1 MGTPVQE
8 SNGVFLLMSYAHDKL
23 GTVLHGR
30 IFTIFLLIIVV
41 IYCYCDRE
49 GGWSME
55 WRIGGGGSSDNDI
68 FDRCILISKGFD
80 INRQV
85 KINDNNER
93 RFGVVMT
100 PFSSSKMKRIN
111 CQKKFA

>member
-1 MGTPVQE
+1 MHHRVNDCLYVLMNFYEYAKMLNEFSKNEIECQFIKM
-8 SNGVFLLMSYAHDKL
+8 NVFYFTVMKL
-23 GTVLHGR
+23 V
-30 IFTIFLLIIVV
+30 
-41 IYCYCDRE
+41 
-49 GGWSME
+49 
-55 WRIGGGGSSDNDI
+55 
-68 FDRCILISKGFD
+68 ISKGFD
-80 INRQV
+80 IHRQV

>member
-1 MGTPVQE
+1 MGGDRRKSAVQ
-8 SNGVFLLMSYAHDKL
+8 LPK
-23 GTVLHGR
+23 
-30 IFTIFLLIIVV
+30 LLI
-41 IYCYCDRE
+41 
-49 GGWSME
+49 W
-55 WRIGGGGSSDNDI
+55 WN
-68 FDRCILISKGFD
+68 K
-80 INRQV
+80 NRKV

>member
-1 MGTPVQE
+1 MQFFYNNNN
-8 SNGVFLLMSYAHDKL
+8 SN
-23 GTVLHGR
+23 
-30 IFTIFLLIIVV
+30 
-41 IYCYCDRE
+41 
-49 GGWSME
+49 
-55 WRIGGGGSSDNDI
+55 NNNN
-68 FDRCILISKGFD
+68 
-80 INRQV
+80 NRQV